1 MPSYSAPNSTRTSRQ
16 EVYSNVTS
24 AHLSITRASTIL
36 PLSSTFANKEKVWK
50 KEQADIAEKAKIEQ
64 LQKEIEQNR
73 AVEDLQQQAVRNG
86 AVKKKDEKLDWMYVP
101 TQSMV

>member
-1 MPSYSAPNSTRTSRQ
+1 M
-16 EVYSNVTS
+16 YSNVTS

-73 AVEDLQQQAVRNG
+73 AVEDLQQQAVKSSVQVL
-86 AVKKKDEKLDWMYVP
+86 VKYSYLSNIPYW
-101 TQSMV
+101 SNLL